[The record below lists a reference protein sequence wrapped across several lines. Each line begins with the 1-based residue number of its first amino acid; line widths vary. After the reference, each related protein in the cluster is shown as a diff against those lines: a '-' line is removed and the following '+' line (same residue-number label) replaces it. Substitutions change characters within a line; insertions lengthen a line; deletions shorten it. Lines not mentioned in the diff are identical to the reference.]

1 MTDNLQRELSNRHV
15 QLIAIGGA
23 IGTGLF
29 LGAGQTIAMTGPSI
43 LLTYIFIGFM
53 LFMFMRGLG
62 EIIIQNTN
70 FKSFA
75 DVTNTYIG
83 PFAGFVTGWT
93 YWLCWIITGMAEVT
107 AVAKYVSFWFP
118 HIPNWISAL
127 FCVLILMSFNL
138 LSAKLFGELEFW
150 FSIIKIVTII
160 GLIVVGAVM
169 ILFAYK
175 TQFGHASLTNLYNH
189 GIFPKGASGFF
200 MSFQMAVFSFVGIE
214 MIGVT
219 AGETKD
225 PESTIPKAINSV
237 PIRILIFYVG
247 ALAVIMSIIP
257 WDKVDPDNSPFVK
270 LFTLIGI
277 PFAAGLI
284 NFVVLTAAAS
294 SCNSGI
300 FSNSRMLF
308 GLSDN
313 KQAPPAF
320 SKTNK
325 NGVPHVAIIGSSALL
340 LIAALLNYIFPDAT
354 LVFTYVTTLS
364 TVLFLIVWALIIIA
378 YINYSSKNP
387 ELHKAS
393 TYKLPGGKYMGYVIL
408 LFFILVFGLLFVNET
423 TRRAIYLTPLWFVL
437 LGLMYW
443 RYKKVSTESK

>member
-1 MTDNLQRELSNRHV
+1 
-15 QLIAIGGA
+15 
-23 IGTGLF
+23 
-29 LGAGQTIAMTGPSI
+29 
-43 LLTYIFIGFM
+43 
-53 LFMFMRGLG
+53 
-62 EIIIQNTN
+62 
-70 FKSFA
+70 
-75 DVTNTYIG
+75 
-83 PFAGFVTGWT
+83 
-93 YWLCWIITGMAEVT
+93 
-107 AVAKYVSFWFP
+107 
-118 HIPNWISAL
+118 
-127 FCVLILMSFNL
+127 MSFNL

-423 TRRAIYLTPLWFVL
+423 TRRAIYLTPLWFVI

-443 RYKKVSTESK
+443 RYKKQVLHLNSL